1 MPIKLVAID
10 IDGTLINDQR
20 EITPQT
26 VAAIKKASA
35 QGVKIVLCTGRPM
48 TGVKAYLDQL
58 SLNDSDNEFVI
69 SFNGALAQST
79 SGNVLVN
86 YTMSFNDYAD
96 WQTYVLKRAS
106 SPKLKHEITST
117 QLTEI

>member
-1 MPIKLVAID
+1 MAIKLVAID

-26 VAAIKKASA
+26 VDAIKKASA

-58 SLNDSDNEFVI
+58 GLNDSDNEFVI
-69 SFNGALAQST
+69 SFNGALCQAQPAPVPFLLC
-79 SGNVLVN
+79 G
-86 YTMSFNDYAD
+86 YGPQGHHPERGGRPAGP
-96 WQTYVLKRAS
+96 QGI
-106 SPKLKHEITST
+106 PH
-117 QLTEI
+117 